1 MYAASELTLF
11 TFKKKNEA
19 CLDHALK
26 LELSGGVGR
35 YSPLDMMLLS
45 ITRSPLPQ
53 QLRATAHL
61 YTPAESDNEE

>member
-1 MYAASELTLF
+1 MRPVWIMLM
-11 TFKKKNEA
+11 
-19 CLDHALK
+19 K